1 MHLFFLVTRLDT
13 QVDQKVLF
21 GGEKGWVGVDQPEV
35 TVMREC
41 IPVFLNELQQDGGF
55 RRGGRGAIEAWVI
68 LGL

>member
-41 IPVFLNELQQDGGF
+41 IPVFL
-55 RRGGRGAIEAWVI
+55 A
-68 LGL
+68 LGWCC